1 MQTRTLW
8 LLGPQTEGE
17 GAVDCA
23 GGIGLPND
31 WPCVP
36 WLPCVPCKL
45 VCASAPDWSNSNR
58 RKADNPRLIMY
69 LELVMQKLR
78 LDATRSASQHDADF
92 RGTEGVPY
100 HGNMAGPSFRSPAP
114 FRREAKRET
123 WHDWL
128 LGPQADRLGL
138 IVAAIEKYCLAAL
151 NSDLIEQAT

>member
-1 MQTRTLW
+1 MLQTRTLW

-69 LELVMQKLR
+69 LELVMQKRR

-114 FRREAKRET
+114 FGERRKEKPGTIGSWAPKLT
-123 WHDWL
+123 DLGSL
-128 LGPQADRLGL
+128 LPR
-138 IVAAIEKYCLAAL
+138 
-151 NSDLIEQAT
+151 